1 MFLSAS
7 SLCLLFHLAPELLRL
22 YRQDVVQVVA
32 VPPILEVAGVG
43 PVAVFA
49 EAVVLIVAAGVRV
62 DVAVP
67 DLPGDLVEQPLH
79 ILPQPPKLIG
89 GGQGAGHVPLPVYP
103 HR

>member
-1 MFLSAS
+1 M
-7 SLCLLFHLAPELLRL
+7 
-22 YRQDVVQVVA
+22 VA